1 MSSGGAPE
9 WRHIEEHIAAAARE
23 LPAGARIPA
32 AGLRTLGVSAPGTG
46 KTAVGFGTARTV
58 VPGGRVLWLAPWRS
72 LLVQTAAA
80 WRAAGFSGRGVAV
93 VSKSGPAFAEFGV
106 QATTSPPRLGLWAG
120 RGPVWVFATYDSLSL
135 RQEDG
140 EDVPGPLE
148 QALLGAYGQQLEPF
162 DLLVADEAHHTSGDA
177 SKPWAAVHDN
187 TRIVADRRLY
197 LTATPKI
204 WAVPEGRAGRKDR
217 LVVSMDDEAVYGKRA
232 FTYGLVEAVERG
244 TLARFEVDVLEI
256 ADPEPPGADAD
267 DEEVRGRRLAVL
279 QPALLKLAA
288 EVRVRSLMT
297 FHNFTKDALA
307 FARAFPETAAE
318 LHAGDPERY
327 PQRVSAEWLCG
338 DHTLEVRRLVM
349 DRFGDGVDE
358 EGRETDFSILSS
370 CKAVG
375 EGQDIRGRRGV
386 GGVVFADT
394 RGSATE
400 IVQNVGR
407 ALRQAPGE
415 GKIARIV
422 VPVYLQPGEKPDTM
436 LTSPSYRPLVA
447 VLQGLRSHGDG
458 LIERLTL
465 RTEHTGRGESEDFTG
480 LDPQPVTPPGAKDAG
495 EPGDNEGDGGQDQ
508 AEESQRAAAQMWEQL
523 LKFSTPRD
531 ADLIARFVER
541 RVLQPDSE
549 LWLTGYDLL
558 HRWVGEHGHAQVP
571 LTATVPVPGSEDDG
585 EVYALGIWVSEQRRA
600 QREGVLAPW
609 RFDML
614 NALGMVWSVHDAAF
628 EVWVSCARKY
638 FAVYGTLAAPR
649 EAVVDGRAIGQ
660 ALANFRKPGG
670 LGKNAERAR
679 ARDGLLRAVDP
690 DWNPPWPISWQR
702 HYAGLRA
709 CLDGGA
715 TLADLRP
722 GMLVFGDDIG
732 LWLLQQQKEWSG
744 LSEEQQR
751 RLVDVG
757 VQPAVPVA
765 LPPGAAAGDEGVLLA
780 AEASTWERHL
790 TAARQYQERE
800 GHMRIPRAHCET
812 VVDAAGV
819 HHVLKLGVWRSN
831 TRSRRAKLPKQQY
844 EEAASIG
851 LFA

>member
-23 LPAGARIPA
+23 LSAGARIPA

-46 KTAVGFGTARTV
+46 KTAVGFGTARKV

-93 VSKSGPAFAEFGV
+93 VSKSRPAFAEFGV
-106 QATTSPPRLGLWAG
+106 QATTSPPQLGLWAG

-140 EDVPGPLE
+140 EDVPGPIE

-162 DLLVADEAHHTSGDA
+162 DLLVADEAHHTSGDG

-204 WAVPEGRAGRKDR
+204 WAVTEGRAGRKDR
-217 LVVSMDDEAVYGKRA
+217 LVVSMDSEAVYGKRA
-232 FTYGLVEAVERG
+232 FTYGLVAAVERG
-244 TLARFEVDVLEI
+244 TLARFEIDVLEI
-256 ADPEPPGADAD
+256 ADPDPQCADAD
-267 DEEVRGRRLAVL
+267 DEAVRGRRLAVL
-279 QPALLKLAA
+279 QAALLKLAA

-297 FHNFTKDALA
+297 FHTRTVDAMA
-307 FARAFPETAAE
+307 CARAFPETAAE
-318 LHAGDPERY
+318 LHASHPDRYPER
-327 PQRVSAEWLCG
+327 VCAEWLCG

-349 DRFGDGVDE
+349 DRFGNGVDE
-358 EGRETDFSILSS
+358 DGRETDFSILAS

-422 VPVYLQPGEKPDTM
+422 VPVYLQPGEKPDDM

-465 RTEHTGRGESEDFTG
+465 RTEHTGRGESEDVTG
-480 LDPQPVTPPGAKDAG
+480 LDPHPVTPHGAKDAG
-495 EPGDNEGDGGQDQ
+495 DPGDSSEGDDQDQ
-508 AEESQRAAAQMWEQL
+508 AEESQRRAAEMWEQL

-531 ADLIARFVER
+531 PDLIARFVER
-541 RVLQPDSE
+541 RILPPDSE
-549 LWLTGYDLL
+549 LWLTGYDFL

-571 LTATVPVPGSEDDG
+571 LTATVPAPGSKD
-585 EVYALGIWVSEQRRA
+585 EVYALGSWVSEQRRA

-628 EVWVSCARKY
+628 EVWVSCARRY
-638 FAVYGTLAAPR
+638 FEVYGTLAAPR
-649 EAVVDGRAIGQ
+649 EAVIDGRAIGQ

-679 ARDGLLRAVDP
+679 AREGLLRAVDP
-690 DWNPPWPISWQR
+690 DWNPPWPITWQR
-702 HYAGLRA
+702 HYAGLKA
-709 CLDGGA
+709 CVDGGA
-715 TLADLRP
+715 TLVDLRP

-732 LWLLQQQKEWSG
+732 LWLLQQQKDWG
-744 LSEEQQR
+744 RLSEEQQR
-751 RLVDVG
+751 LLLEVG
-757 VQPAVPVA
+757 VLPTVRVA
-765 LPPGAAAGDEGVLLA
+765 LPVGATGGGGVLLA
-780 AEASTWERHL
+780 AEASSWERNL
-790 TAARQYQERE
+790 AAARQYRQRE
-800 GHMRIPRAHCET
+800 GHVRIPRAYRET
-812 VVDAAGV
+812 VVDQAGV
-819 HHVLKLGVWRSN
+819 HHVMQIGVWRSN

-844 EEAASIG
+844 EEAASLG

>member
-1 MSSGGAPE
+1 MSGSGAPE
-9 WRHIEEHIAAAARE
+9 WRHVGEHIAAAARE
-23 LPAGARIPA
+23 LPAGVPIPPG
-32 AGLRTLGVSAPGTG
+32 GLRALGVSAPGTG
-46 KTAVGFGTARTV
+46 KTAVGFGTARAV

-106 QATTSPPRLGLWAG
+106 RATTSPPQLGLWAG

-135 RQEDG
+135 RQEGG

-148 QALLGAYGQQLEPF
+148 QALLGAYGQELAPF

-177 SKPWAAVHDN
+177 AKPWAAVHDN
-187 TRIVADRRLY
+187 ARIVADRRLY

-204 WAVPEGRAGRKDR
+204 WAVPEGRAGRRDR

-267 DEEVRGRRLAVL
+267 DEAVRGRRLAVL
-279 QPALLKLAA
+279 QAALLKLAA
-288 EVRVRSLMT
+288 EVGVKSLMT
-297 FHNFTKDALA
+297 FHNRTVDAMA

-318 LHAGDPERY
+318 LHAGDPGRY
-327 PQRVSAEWLCG
+327 PERVSAEWLCG

-386 GGVVFADT
+386 GGVAFADT

-422 VPVYLQPGEKPDTM
+422 VPVYLRPGEKPDDM
-436 LTSPSYRPLVA
+436 LTSASYRPLVA

-465 RTEHTGRGESEDFTG
+465 RTEHTGRGESEDVTG
-480 LDPQPVTPPGAKDAG
+480 LDPQPVTPPKAKDAG
-495 EPGDNEGDGGQDQ
+495 DAGDGSGGDDQEQ
-508 AEESQRAAAQMWEQL
+508 AEESQRRAAEMWEQL

-531 ADLIARFVER
+531 PDLIARFVER
-541 RVLQPDSE
+541 RVLLPDSE

-558 HRWVGEHGHAQVP
+558 RRWAGEHGHAKVP
-571 LTATVPVPGSEDDG
+571 LNETVPGPDG
-585 EVYALGIWVSEQRRA
+585 EPYALGGWVSEQRRA

-609 RFDML
+609 RFDL
-614 NALGMVWSVHDAAF
+614 LIELGMVWSVHDAAF
-628 EVWVSCARKY
+628 EVWVSCARRY
-638 FAVYGTLAAPR
+638 FAMYGTLAAPR
-649 EAVVDGRAIGQ
+649 EAVIDGRAIGE
-660 ALANFRKPGG
+660 ALRNFRRPGG

-679 ARDGLLRAVDP
+679 RRDGLLCAIDP
-690 DWNPPWPISWQR
+690 DWNPREWSIIWQR
-702 HYAGLRA
+702 HYAGLKT

-732 LWLLQQQKEWSG
+732 LWLLQQQKDWG
-744 LSEEQQR
+744 QLSEKQR
-751 RLVDVG
+751 QRLLEVG
-757 VQPAVPVA
+757 VQPAVRGTLPV
-765 LPPGAAAGDEGVLLA
+765 GAGGDDVLLA
-780 AEASTWERHL
+780 AEASIWERNL
-790 TAARQYQERE
+790 AAARQYRERE
-800 GHMRIPRAHCET
+800 GHVRVPRGHRET

-819 HHVLKLGVWRSN
+819 HHVLQLGVWRSN
-831 TRSRRAKLPKQQY
+831 TRSRRAKLPKEQY
-844 EEAASIG
+844 EEAAAIG

>member
-1 MSSGGAPE
+1 MSGSGAPE
-9 WRHIEEHIAAAARE
+9 WRHVGEHIAAAVRE
-23 LPAGARIPA
+23 LPAGVPIPA
-32 AGLRTLGVSAPGTG
+32 AGLRALGVSAPGTG
-46 KTAVGFGTARTV
+46 KTAVGFGAARALA
-58 VPGGRVLWLAPWRS
+58 PGGRVLWLAPWRS
-72 LLVQTAAA
+72 LLVQTVEA

-93 VSKSGPAFAEFGV
+93 VSRSGAAFAEFGV
-106 QATTSPPRLGLWAG
+106 RSTTSAVQLGLWAG
-120 RGPVWVFATYDSLSL
+120 RGPVSVFATYESLSR

-140 EDVPGPLE
+140 KDVPGPLE
-148 QALLGAYGQQLEPF
+148 QALLGAYGQELAPF

-177 SKPWAAVHDN
+177 AKPWAAAVHDN

-204 WAVPEGRAGRKDR
+204 WAVSEGWARGTGR
-217 LVVSMDDEAVYGKRA
+217 LAVSMDDEAVYGKRA
-232 FTYGLVEAVERG
+232 FTFGLVEAVERG

-267 DEEVRGRRLAVL
+267 DEAVRGRRLAVL
-279 QPALLKLAA
+279 QAALLKLAA

-297 FHNFTKDALA
+297 FHNRTVDAMA

-318 LHAGDPERY
+318 LHAGDPGRY
-327 PQRVSAEWLCG
+327 PERVSAEWLCG
-338 DHTLEVRRLVM
+338 EHTLEVRRLVM
-349 DRFGDGVDE
+349 DRFGNGVDE

-386 GGVVFADT
+386 GGVVFADS
-394 RGSATE
+394 RGSAVE

-407 ALRQAPGE
+407 ALRQRPGE
-415 GKIARIV
+415 GKVARIV
-422 VPVYLQPGEKPDTM
+422 VPVYLQPGEKPDDM

-465 RTEHTGRGESEDFTG
+465 RTEHTGRGESEDVTG
-480 LDPQPVTPPGAKDAG
+480 LDPHPVTPPGAKDVGA
-495 EPGDNEGDGGQDQ
+495 PGDGSDGGDQDE
-508 AEESQRAAAQMWEQL
+508 AEESQRRAAEMWEQL

-531 ADLIARFVER
+531 PDLIARFVER
-541 RVLQPDSE
+541 RILQPDSE
-549 LWLTGYDLL
+549 LWLSGYDLL
-558 HRWVGEHGHAQVP
+558 RWWVGEHGHAQVP
-571 LTATVPVPGSEDDG
+571 LDETVPVPDSEDDG
-585 EVYALGIWVSEQRRA
+585 KVYALGGWVSEQRRA

-628 EVWVSCARKY
+628 EVWVSCARRY
-638 FAVYGTLAAPR
+638 FEVYGTLAAPR
-649 EAVVDGRAIGQ
+649 EAVIDGRAIGQ

-670 LGKNAERAR
+670 LGRKAERAR
-679 ARDGLLRAVDP
+679 TRDGLLRAIDP
-690 DWNPPWPISWQR
+690 DWNPDWPISWQR
-702 HYAGLRA
+702 HYAGLKT
-709 CLDGGA
+709 CLDDGA

-732 LWLLQQQKEWSG
+732 LWLLQQEKDWSR

-751 RLVDVG
+751 RLLEVG
-757 VQPAVPVA
+757 VQPAVLMA
-765 LPPGAAAGDEGVLLA
+765 LPARAGGEEVLLV
-780 AEASTWERHL
+780 AEASSWDRNL
-790 TAARQYQERE
+790 AAARQYRQRE
-800 GHMRIPRAHCET
+800 GHVRVPRGHRET

-819 HHVLKLGVWRSN
+819 HHVLQLGVWRSN
-831 TRSRRAKLPKQQY
+831 TRSRRAKLPTDQY
-844 EEAASIG
+844 AEAAAIG

>member
-162 DLLVADEAHHTSGDA
+162 DLLIADEAHHTSGDG

-256 ADPEPPGADAD
+256 ADPEPPDADAD

-279 QPALLKLAA
+279 QAALLKLAA

-297 FHNFTKDALA
+297 FHNLTVDAMA

-327 PQRVSAEWLCG
+327 PRRVSAEWLCG

-415 GKIARIV
+415 GKVARIV
-422 VPVYLQPGEKPDTM
+422 VPVYLQPGEKPDNM

-480 LDPQPVTPPGAKDAG
+480 LDPQPVTPPGAKDAD
-495 EPGDNEGDGGQDQ
+495 EPGDNGGDGGQDQ

-571 LTATVPVPGSEDDG
+571 LTATVPAPGSEDDG
-585 EVYALGIWVSEQRRA
+585 EVYALGSWVSEQRRA

-709 CLDGGA
+709 CLDGGT

-732 LWLLQQQKEWSG
+732 LWLLQQQKDWSG

-751 RLVDVG
+751 RLLAVG

-765 LPPGAAAGDEGVLLA
+765 LPAGAAAGDAALLA
-780 AEASTWERHL
+780 AEASNWERHL

-844 EEAASIG
+844 EEAASLG